1 MSMEGRRIE
10 VRGIVQGVG
19 FRPWIYRL
27 AADGGVTGRVRNDAA
42 GVVIDAFGS
51 PSALDTFASRLRQDP
66 PPSAEIVAIT
76 CRTIPAEDTDRF
88 TITASAQADERR
100 VSIPPDLATCD
111 ECLADILDPGNRRYR
126 YAFTNCTHCGPRFT
140 IAKDVPYDRDVT
152 TMAPFA
158 MCDEC
163 QREYDDPADRRFH
176 AQPNACPVCGPR
188 LSLLTREGTPVDGAD
203 AIDGAA
209 GAISRGAIVAI
220 KGLGGFHL
228 ACDATNSDA
237 VARLRRLKRR
247 DEKPFAVMVA
257 DLRTAERLAWLT
269 QEERTL
275 LSSAARPIVLA
286 YPRPRSPLSPLV
298 APDAP
303 LIGLMLPY
311 TPLHHLLL
319 RSVPFPLVMTSGN
332 VTDEPLAFRN
342 DDAVERLSP
351 LADFFLLHD
360 RDIDA
365 FCDDSVARVIAGVPT
380 LLRRSRG
387 HVPKAVHV
395 TPAFT
400 QPVLAAGAL
409 LKNTFCIGLGDS
421 AFPGPHIGDLTNLAA
436 YDAYVGAI
444 DRMSAFLRV
453 RPEVVAHDLHPDY
466 LSTRYALSRT
476 DVATIGVQHHHAHI
490 ASVMAERG
498 LRGPVIGVAYD
509 GAGYGLDGTSWG
521 SEILLATLERF
532 ERVATLRPIHLAGG
546 DVAIH
551 EPWRIA
557 LALVTDAFDGAM
569 PEWVMTRLRQMR
581 PAQVDGV
588 QQMLAS
594 GIHAP
599 LSHGAGRYFDGI
611 ASLVL
616 GRAHAAFEGQLALAW
631 EGVAQPVEA
640 GHYPFALDRATTP
653 ATIDLRPMVRAVVG
667 DLQAGVPVPHISA
680 HFHNTLIA
688 ATTAAVHAVADERGT
703 MPVALGGGCFQN
715 PRLAEGLMAQL
726 SPRFSVH
733 VNRQVPPG
741 DGGIALGQAVVA
753 AAIAKGR

>member
-1 MSMEGRRIE
+1 MSTEGRRIE

-27 AADGGVTGRVRNDAA
+27 AAAGGVTGRVRNDAA

-51 PSALDTFASRLRQDP
+51 TAALDTFATRLRQEP
-66 PPSAEIVAIT
+66 PPSAEIAAIT
-76 CRTIPAEDTDRF
+76 CRTIPAEDLDRF
-88 TITASAQADERR
+88 TIAASVQADERR

-111 ECLADILDPGNRRYR
+111 DCLSDILDPGNRRYR
-126 YAFTNCTHCGPRFT
+126 YPFTNCTHCGPRFT
-140 IAKDVPYDRDVT
+140 IATDVPYDRDVT

-163 QREYDDPADRRFH
+163 QREYNDPADRRFH
-176 AQPNACPVCGPR
+176 AQPNACPACGPHV
-188 LSLLTREGTPVDGAD
+188 SLLTRDGAPVDGAD

-237 VARLRRLKRR
+237 VARLRALKRR

-269 QEERTL
+269 QQERTL
-275 LSSAARPIVLA
+275 LSSVVRPIVLA

-342 DDAVERLSP
+342 EDALERLSP

-360 RDIDA
+360 RDVDA
-365 FCDDSVARVIAGVPT
+365 FCDDSVTRVIAGAPT

-395 TPAFT
+395 TPAFS
-400 QPVLAAGAL
+400 QAVLATGAL

-490 ASVMAERG
+490 ASVMAEHG

-521 SEILLATLERF
+521 GEILLATLDRF
-532 ERVATLRPIHLAGG
+532 ERVATLRPVHLAGG

-557 LALVTDAFDGAM
+557 LALVTDAFDGAV
-569 PEWVMTRLRQMR
+569 PDSVMMRLRRMR
-581 PAQVDGV
+581 PAHIDGV

-594 GIHAP
+594 DIHAP
-599 LSHGAGRYFDGI
+599 LSHGTGRYFDGI

-616 GRAHAAFEGQLALAW
+616 ERPHAAFECQLALAW
-631 EGVAQPVEA
+631 EGVAQPIEA
-640 GHYPFALDRATTP
+640 GCYPYVIDRATTP
-653 ATIDLRPMVRAVVG
+653 AAIDLRPMVRAVV
-667 DLQAGVPVPHISA
+667 DDVHAGEPAARISA
-680 HFHNTLIA
+680 RFHNTMIA
-688 ATTAAVHAVADERGT
+688 ATAAAVNAIADERGT
-703 MPVALGGGCFQN
+703 MPVALSGGCFQN
-715 PRLAEGLMAQL
+715 PRLAEGLLAHL
-726 SPRFSVH
+726 APRFPVY

-741 DGGIALGQAVVA
+741 DGGVALGQAVVA